1 MPTIALPLTG
11 ACRCGR
17 VKIRAT
23 KPAFMTAACH
33 CTGCQKMA
41 SSAFSLTAMFPADGF
56 EVTEGETVIG
66 GMHGDFLHHN
76 FCAHCMSWMFT
87 RLEGR
92 DFVNVR
98 PTMFDDNGWFR
109 PFIETC
115 TDEGLGF
122 GAIGAVHSFGM
133 FPPAEAFPAM
143 LGEFAAWSAR
153 E

>member
-76 FCAHCMSWMFT
+76 FCAPLHELDVHAAGRA
-87 RLEGR
+87 RLR
-92 DFVNVR
+92 Q
-98 PTMFDDNGWFR
+98 
-109 PFIETC
+109 C
-115 TDEGLGF
+115 
-122 GAIGAVHSFGM
+122 
-133 FPPAEAFPAM
+133 
-143 LGEFAAWSAR
+143 AAYDV
-153 E
+153 